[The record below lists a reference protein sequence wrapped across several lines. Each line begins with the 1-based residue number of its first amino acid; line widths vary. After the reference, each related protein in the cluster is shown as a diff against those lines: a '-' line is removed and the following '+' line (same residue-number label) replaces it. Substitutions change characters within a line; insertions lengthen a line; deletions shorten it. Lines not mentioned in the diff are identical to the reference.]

1 MNEYLAALVDEL
13 YTLGMREVVFSAGSR
28 STSLAM
34 LFTNYKQFNTYMAV
48 DERSAGFFALG
59 IAKRTGRPVGL
70 VCTSGSAGTHYY
82 PAVVEAKAS
91 RTPLVIMTADRP
103 MEKQFVGAPQTI
115 DQTRLFGEFV
125 NHFEQLVPSP
135 DDYEYPRAVA
145 QRSMVQAQSHG
156 RHGAG
161 PVQIN
166 VPLREPLVPD
176 LDPVHFEKGRSA
188 HPFEYVRGEMASTYT
203 GAELMGKCG
212 IILAGPY
219 NNPQGDEEA
228 TKAHYDAYINSV
240 MELAHLLKAPVLA
253 DPLSLV
259 RRSDDS
265 YIIDSYDAF
274 LSNSDVRKRL
284 KPDYILLLGQLPV
297 SKRVH
302 QLLTEGK
309 DALVIQV
316 DPNIDYRNGMVT
328 TNKVIETSVI
338 QFVKTIKAYR
348 GNEVFADSN
357 IERTGSALPKG
368 EVQRDGNIQDDALK
382 LTDYVNDWLREQEF
396 MRKALNE
403 VKNEP
408 SLFEGRIVHELQ
420 HIMPAGAQVV
430 VANSMAIRDFDYF
443 WAHGKKDITLFGNR
457 GVNGID
463 GTESTALGIAA
474 GGAPTVLVTGDLSF
488 IHDMNGL
495 LLGRQAGISLTIVLF
510 NNDGGGIFEYLPQ
523 KGTPYFDY
531 LFATP
536 QGATFEGAAQ
546 LYGVDHEV
554 ITSYD
559 RFNEAI
565 SESLGQEGI
574 QILEI
579 KTGRETSCALHR
591 KYTVRNYE

>member
-59 IAKRTGRPVGL
+59 VAKRTGRPVGL

-125 NHFEQLVPSP
+125 NHFEQLAPSP
-135 DDYEYPRAVA
+135 DDFEYPRAVA
-145 QRSMVQAQSHG
+145 QRSMMQTQSYG

-176 LDPVHFEKGRSA
+176 LDSVHFEKGRSP
-188 HPFEYVRGEMASTYT
+188 HPFEYVSGEMASTYN
-203 GAELMGKCG
+203 GDELAGKRG
-212 IILAGPY
+212 IILSGPY
-219 NNPQGDEEA
+219 NNPQGDEGA

-240 MELAHLLKAPVLA
+240 VELAHLLEAPVLA
-253 DPLSLV
+253 DPLSPV
-259 RRSDDS
+259 RRSDDA
-265 YIIDSYDAF
+265 YVIDSYDAF
-274 LSNSDVRKRL
+274 LSNPDVRKCL
-284 KPDYILLLGQLPV
+284 KPDYIILLGQLPV

-302 QLLTEGK
+302 QLLTECK

-328 TNKVIETSVI
+328 TNKVVETSVL
-338 QFVKTIKAYR
+338 QFVKAIKTNRRSEAYIE
-348 GNEVFADSN
+348 GN
-357 IERTGSALPKG
+357 IERTGSAQQ
-368 EVQRDGNIQDDALK
+368 EEIVRCDANIQNRAAN
-382 LTDYVNDWLREQEF
+382 LTDYVNDWLREQEL

-403 VKNEP
+403 VQNEP
-408 SLFEGRIVHELQ
+408 SLFEGRIVHEL
-420 HIMPAGAQVV
+420 HHMLPDGAQVV

-443 WAHGKKDITLFGNR
+443 WTHGRKDITLFGNR

-463 GTESTALGIAA
+463 GIESTALGIAA

-536 QGATFEGAAQ
+536 QGVDFEGAAR

-559 RFNEAI
+559 RFNEALT
-565 SESLGQEGI
+565 ESLGREGI